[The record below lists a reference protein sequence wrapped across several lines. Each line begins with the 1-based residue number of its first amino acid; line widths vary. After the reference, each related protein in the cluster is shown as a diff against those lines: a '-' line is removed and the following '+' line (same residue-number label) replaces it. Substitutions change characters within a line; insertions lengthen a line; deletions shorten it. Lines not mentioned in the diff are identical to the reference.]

1 LDLKDLFGN
10 TDAHSSLANLVGTSI
25 GPWKIVF
32 LEIIGQTFRVDVV
45 NEDTGEK
52 RDVSAPM
59 KTWRERG
66 VRAVINKD
74 L

>member
-1 LDLKDLFGN
+1 MDLKDLLGN
-10 TDAHSSLANLVGTSI
+10 TDAHSSLANLVGTRI

-32 LEIIGQTFRVDVV
+32 LGIIGQTFSMEVV

-66 VRAVINKD
+66 VMAVINKD